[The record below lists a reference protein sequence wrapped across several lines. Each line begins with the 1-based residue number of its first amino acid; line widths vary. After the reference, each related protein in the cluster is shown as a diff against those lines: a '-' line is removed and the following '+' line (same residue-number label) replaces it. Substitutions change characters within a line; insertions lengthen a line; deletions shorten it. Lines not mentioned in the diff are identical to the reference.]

1 MTAAPYP
8 FLAPNPPVC
17 PEGLLAKA
25 RSATAPR
32 VALVNAGAV
41 HPMNGLRE
49 AVEAGLAQ
57 PILIGDEA
65 KIASTAEEIGWDIS
79 GIPTIHAPK
88 DTAAPMAAQM
98 AREGQADAIMK
109 GQLHTSTFLKGL
121 LPSAAG
127 LRAPGARCGH
137 IFHITAPGHDR
148 PLLMTDGAL
157 NVNPDVTTRKACLTL
172 AVELAQKLGVE
183 RPKAGLLAPSED
195 PTPGV
200 PNTYEA
206 AEIAEW
212 AKTALPQAAVQ
223 GPMAMDLILSRAAAD
238 TKGYEG
244 EVPGDADII
253 VTPNITTGNALFKM
267 MSFGMGCCCAGI
279 VLGAKV
285 PIILTSRAQAAEDRL
300 ASAALAV
307 IGARG

>member
-1 MTAAPYP
+1 MTAYP
-8 FLAPNPPVC
+8 FLAATPPVC
-17 PEGLLAKA
+17 PKGLLAKA
-25 RSATAPR
+25 QAGTPPR
-32 VALVNAGAV
+32 VALVNAGAP
-41 HPMNGLRE
+41 HPLAGLRE
-49 AVEAGLAQ
+49 AVEAGLAD
-57 PILIGDEA
+57 PILIGDSA
-65 KIASTAEEIGWDIS
+65 KIAATAEEIGWDIG
-79 GIPTIHAPK
+79 GIPVLHAPK
-88 DTAAPMAAQM
+88 DAAAPKAAEL

-109 GQLHTSTFLKGL
+109 GQVHTSTFLKGL

-127 LRAPGARCGH
+127 LRAPGTRCGH
-137 IFHITAPGHDR
+137 VFHITMPGQDR
-148 PLLMTDGAL
+148 PLLLTDGAL
-157 NVNPDVTTRKACLTL
+157 NVNPDVTTRQACLTH
-172 AVELAQKLGVE
+172 AVELAHKLGIE

-195 PTPGV
+195 PTPGI
-200 PNTYEA
+200 PNTFEA
-206 AEIAEW
+206 AEIAKW
-212 AKTALPQAAVQ
+212 AKTALPRAVVQ

-307 IGARG
+307 IGARA

>member
-1 MTAAPYP
+1 MSAYP

-17 PEGLLAKA
+17 PEGLLGRA
-25 RSATAPR
+25 RAATPPR
-32 VALVNAGAV
+32 VALVNAGAP
-41 HPMNGLRE
+41 HPLKGLRE
-49 AVEAGLAQ
+49 AVEQGLAD
-57 PILIGDEA
+57 PILVGDTA
-65 KIASTAEEIGWDIS
+65 KIAATAEEIGWDIA
-79 GIPTIHAPK
+79 GIQVFHAPK
-88 DTAAPMAAQM
+88 DAAAPKAAEL
-98 AREGQADAIMK
+98 AREGHADAIMK
-109 GQLHTSTFLKGL
+109 GQVHTSTFLKGL

-137 IFHITAPGHDR
+137 VFHITAPGHDR
-148 PLLMTDGAL
+148 PLLLTDGAL
-157 NVNPDVTTRKACLTL
+157 NVNPDVTTRKACLTH
-172 AVELAQKLGVE
+172 AVELAQKLGIE

-200 PNTYEA
+200 PNTMEA

-212 AKTALPQAAVQ
+212 AKTALPQAVVQ

-238 TKGYEG
+238 TKGYAG

-307 IGARG
+307 IGARP